1 MPADS
6 IFLTVEKALAAVC
19 RDLRQYETQLL
30 LVCELLRILPN
41 GPGTLYRK
49 SGAGGVWIK
58 QAGSSKMRW
67 LEGAKLIE
75 FACHT
80 LNTANLDAQAL
91 TAVCRRV
98 FRTRAAAAVD
108 PETGAE
114 GIRIDTG
121 MEGFSCRQCGACCR
135 KLNYSREL
143 TAADVQRWRE
153 QGRTDIL
160 KWAGTAADP
169 SGQTVYRMWV
179 SPGTCRVAE
188 KCPFLIRVAHEN
200 RWKCGIQDTKP
211 QICRSYPMSRKHA
224 LMTGCPG
231 FEK

>member
-1 MPADS
+1 MAT
-6 IFLTVEKALAAVC
+6 LTPEFSSERMV
-19 RDLRQYETQLL
+19 RQYVE
-30 LVCELLRILPN
+30 
-41 GPGTLYRK
+41 GLYAPVAADYR
-49 SGAGGVWIK
+49 
-58 QAGSSKMRW
+58 MR
-67 LEGAKLIE
+67 LA
-75 FACHT
+75 
-80 LNTANLDAQAL
+80 DQ
-91 TAVCRRV
+91 CRV
-98 FRTRAAAAVD
+98 
-108 PETGAE
+108 
-114 GIRIDTG
+114 GI
-121 MEGFSCRQCGACCR
+121 
-135 KLNYSREL
+135 
-143 TAADVQRWRE
+143 DVQRWRE

-188 KCPFLIRVAHEN
+188 KCPFLIRVPHEN